1 MFRLEEEST
10 PLLCSSR
17 EGKWPVTG
25 ASKCP
30 CLHWDLGVAAHT
42 SGKTALRS
50 FMVRKGQD
58 FSNRTFKRDCTGAF
72 TIGTVQGF
80 TKTREKKPLKETSVT
95 LCNTLKSQ
103 VSIQLGQ

>member
-1 MFRLEEEST
+1 MA
-10 PLLCSSR
+10 
-17 EGKWPVTG
+17 

-30 CLHWDLGVAAHT
+30 RLHWDLAVTAHT

-72 TIGTVQGF
+72 TKGTVQSF
-80 TKTREKKPLKETSVT
+80 TKTWEKPRLRKPLSLSATP
-95 LCNTLKSQ
+95 
-103 VSIQLGQ
+103 